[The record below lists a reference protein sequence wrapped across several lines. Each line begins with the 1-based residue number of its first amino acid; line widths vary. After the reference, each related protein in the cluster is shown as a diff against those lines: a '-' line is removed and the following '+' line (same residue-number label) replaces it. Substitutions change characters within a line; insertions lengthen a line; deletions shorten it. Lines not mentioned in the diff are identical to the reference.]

1 MLICPADEQRY
12 LLGPSASG
20 CRGAPATGGRI
31 LGYRPTVRRQHL
43 LGTTVGCSMEARS
56 HPFTARRPDRAAA
69 THPRH
74 GTAGTRG
81 IRCREP
87 RSHDRRVGHQVV
99 LGEGVLGE
107 PIGDGPRSRSG
118 GTPVK
123 KKTFVASEQDRPDV
137 AEKREAF
144 RQAILH
150 LDAGRLV
157 FIDETGSNLAMSPL
171 YARARKGKRA
181 YFKRPAARGS
191 NISVIGAL
199 RLDGMLCFNAMDG
212 ALTGERFLLFLEHKL
227 GPFLRASDVVIL
239 DNLRAHHVDGVRQL
253 IESRGATLMYL
264 PPYSPQMNPIEEAW
278 SMFKAAL
285 RRASARTICDLVD
298 ALKAAMKEIGPM
310 VATGFFKH
318 AGYVQQT

>member
-1 MLICPADEQRY
+1 MSNAISLDLRRRVVEAHQRLEGGYLVIALRFDVSIC
-12 LLGPSASG
+12 S
-20 CRGAPATGGRI
+20 
-31 LGYRPTVRRQHL
+31 VRRWVARWKHEATL
-43 LGTTVGCSMEARS
+43 APRVARTGPPPLIPDTELPELEAFVAENLDLTTDALAIKWSSVKGYS
-56 HPFTARRPDRAAA
+56 
-69 THPRH
+69 
-74 GTAGTRG
+74 
-81 IRCREP
+81 
-87 RSHDRRVGHQVV
+87 V
-99 LGEGVLGE
+99 
-107 PIGDGPRSRSG
+107 SRSAMARALVRAEL
-118 GTPVK
+118 PS

-227 GPFLRASDVVIL
+227 GPFLRAGDVVFL

-298 ALKAAMKEIGPM
+298 ALKAAMKAIGPL
-310 VATGFFKH
+310 VATGFFKC
-318 AGYVQQT
+318 